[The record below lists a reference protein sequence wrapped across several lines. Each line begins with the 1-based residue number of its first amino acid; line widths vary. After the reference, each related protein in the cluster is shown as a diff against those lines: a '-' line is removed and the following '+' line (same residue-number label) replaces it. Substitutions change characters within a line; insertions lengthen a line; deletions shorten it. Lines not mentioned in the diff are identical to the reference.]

1 MQARNMT
8 DLQGNGLVLVYDNTA
23 VKSNKK
29 KIIWFYLSII
39 KLTVVKSTAI
49 KITAVKIIVDKEKY
63 TT

>member
-29 KIIWFYLSII
+29 KNYMVLPEHY
-39 KLTVVKSTAI
+39 
-49 KITAVKIIVDKEKY
+49 KINSSKINSNQNNSSKNNSG
-63 TT
+63 